1 MINLEFIVIHHSCAL
16 ILNTNDNRRMCE
28 SSKKEK
34 LSTYKIPNFFIK
46 FYIGNELKTS
56 KYSNKFIMHIQMM
69 VSYIMTTKALKN
81 MNNLPIYKLRK
92 YTSMKKSNIC
102 STLFLIIRDKTY

>member
-1 MINLEFIVIHHSCAL
+1 MFMINLEFIVIHHSCAL

-56 KYSNKFIMHIQMM
+56 KYSNKFIMHIIYQ
-69 VSYIMTTKALKN
+69 YINCANILQW
-81 MNNLPIYKLRK
+81 
-92 YTSMKKSNIC
+92 KKV
-102 STLFLIIRDKTY
+102 TFAQHYF